1 MEKPVKTT
9 QLHALV
15 IDDEPQVRSFI
26 ALVLSSEGWE
36 VSEAESAER
45 AFEMLHAQ
53 DWSLVLCDVLL
64 GGESGFSVLRR
75 FREEL
80 PEKQVVLMTGRG
92 SALDALDATA
102 LGAFDYLLK
111 PFGVDELQSLAKAA
125 RERLAARQ
133 PRRQD
138 SRREGGESSDLE
150 LVGRSES
157 FIEVMKHVGR
167 VAATGLPV
175 LIAGESGT
183 GKEVVARALHRRSRR
198 AARPFVAVNC
208 GAIPSELIESEL
220 FGHVR
225 GSFTGAT
232 SDRAGL
238 FEEADG
244 GTVFL
249 DEITET
255 TPAFQVKLLRAL
267 QEGEIRRVGSNRTQR
282 VDVRVVTASN
292 RDVEGEV
299 KEGRF
304 RQDLFYRLNTVTLR
318 LPPLRER
325 REDIM
330 PLARHFAGRVWSA
343 NPAASFSPESV
354 RLLEQYP
361 WPGNVRELENAVV
374 HAVAL
379 CGNVVRPADLPERVR
394 DYRPPQVEEA
404 DAAEVHLPP
413 AGDEWPK
420 LSEVEGRYVGRVLA
434 HTGGNKQAA
443 ARLLGV
449 DRKTLERMIKRHNLT
464 VQNSARTISKG

>member
-1 MEKPVKTT
+1 MKQT
-9 QLHALV
+9 QLHALI
-15 IDDEPQVRSFI
+15 IDDETQVRSFI
-26 ALVLSSEGWE
+26 GLVLSSEGWQ

-45 AFEMLHAQ
+45 AFEMLHTQ

-64 GGESGFSVLRR
+64 GGESGFSVLKR

-111 PFGVDELQSLAKAA
+111 PFGVDELQSLMRAA
-125 RERLAARQ
+125 RERLAARP
-133 PRRQD
+133 PRRHD
-138 SRREGGESSDLE
+138 SRKEGGESSDLE
-150 LVGRSES
+150 LVGRSEA

-167 VAATGLPV
+167 VAATNLPV
-175 LIAGESGT
+175 LVAGESGT
-183 GKEVVARALHRRSRR
+183 GKELVARALHRRSRR

-232 SDRAGL
+232 SDRPGL

-299 KEGRF
+299 REGRF

-325 REDIM
+325 REDVM
-330 PLARHFAGRVWSA
+330 ALARYFAGRVWSA
-343 NPAASFSPESV
+343 NPAATFSPEAV

-394 DYRPPQVEEA
+394 DYRPPRAEEA

-420 LSEVEGRYVGRVLA
+420 LSEVEGRYVARVLA

-464 VQNSARTISKG
+464 VQNSARATKG